1 MKSSFKL
8 RPFISFFL
16 SFSFIGLLITGI
28 VLYIVPP
35 GRIANWG
42 GWTLMGLTKKQ
53 WEALHTTGALSF
65 VIFSIMHIVLN
76 WKVILNYLRHKSKR
90 TLNRTKELIIAALLF
105 IFIVIGTIAN
115 WAPFSTIMEIGEKIS
130 NSW

>member
-1 MKSSFKL
+1 MKNNFKL
-8 RPFISFFL
+8 RPFVSFFL
-16 SFSFIGLLITGI
+16 SFSFIELLITGI

-42 GWTLMGLTKKQ
+42 GWNLLGLTKKQ

-65 VIFSIMHIVLN
+65 VIFSIIHIILN
-76 WKVILNYLRHKSKR
+76 WKVILNYIRSKTQK
-90 TLNRTKELIIAALLF
+90 TLNRSKELIAAALIFLF
-105 IFIVIGTIAN
+105 IVVGTIAN
-115 WAPFSTIMEIGEKIS
+115 WIPFSTIMEIGETIS